1 MPHMDQPLQPYVDA
15 DGTIKVKPAQFDAE
29 GELIPDPS
37 WEKFVKRYLGQDR
50 ELIFENLPFQLN
62 LGPESTLNT
71 MGWAKGYRDK
81 ETGETVL
88 EIALNEDAA
97 IGLDQLVEV
106 YELKAIGFAG
116 IKKRQPGDGR

>member
-1 MPHMDQPLQPYVDA
+1 MPHMDQPLQPYVKADGSIAAKPAEFDA
-15 DGTIKVKPAQFDAE
+15 DGA
-29 GELIPDPS
+29 LIPDPS
-37 WEKFVKRYLGQDR
+37 WEKFVRRYLGKDR

-62 LGPESTLNT
+62 LGPESTLDT

-88 EIALNEDAA
+88 EITLNTDAV

-116 IKKRQPGDGR
+116 IKRRPKGGE